1 MVQPTLRLL
10 LAGLSISLTISCKE
24 PSMPTDAST
33 PTALPAT
40 ASAAVPTSPEL
51 LGDPDEAA
59 AKKLLPDLAAGRY
72 TEVRSTFDEAML
84 AALSEQALME
94 MWTSIDGQHGGFE
107 SVESTQVSEVQG
119 YRVVLTTCKFG
130 DGPVAFRLVFDKSH
144 KLAGI
149 RIVPPE
155 VPVVVR
161 PRPQHPKP
169 PYPYEEREVLYDN
182 PTDSSKIGG
191 TLTLPKDA
199 GPHPA
204 VLLITGS
211 GLQDRDETVFDHKPF
226 LVIADHLTR
235 AGFVVLRVDDRG
247 IGKSTG
253 NPKNATIQINATD
266 VEAGIAFLKTQ
277 KEVDPKR
284 IGLIGHSEGG
294 IIAPMVAARS
304 KDVAFIVS
312 LAGTG
317 LPGSIISPMQVEA
330 TIRASGKFAEADLAL
345 LVGAQKK
352 VMAAVSSGTEAAIRD
367 AVREG
372 LELANRLVPE
382 AERLSSSK
390 LDVRVMQE
398 AVGVMSP
405 WFRSFVTT
413 DPAEDWRKVRCPVL
427 ALNGEL
433 DLQVP
438 AKANLDAIA
447 KALKKNPKATTVVR
461 PGLNHLFQHAKTGM
475 VSEYVE
481 SEETFDPATLDLM
494 TDWLR
499 KQAKLDSPGKGR

>member
-1 MVQPTLRLL
+1 MALPLVGALAVGLFSCAEPMTAADPPTSSKPPP
-10 LAGLSISLTISCKE
+10 AETS
-24 PSMPTDAST
+24 P
-33 PTALPAT
+33 LPAT
-40 ASAAVPTSPEL
+40 PPEL
-51 LGDPDEAA
+51 VGDPDEAA
-59 AKKLLPDLAAGRY
+59 AKKLIADLVAGQFAA
-72 TEVRSTFDEAML
+72 VRSTFDEAML
-84 AALSEQALME
+84 AAVSEEGLRE
-94 MWTSIDGQHGGFE
+94 MWLTIDSQHGGFE
-107 SVESTQVSEVQG
+107 TIESTKVSDVQG
-119 YRVVLTTCKFG
+119 YRVVLATCQFSASRIG
-130 DGPVAFRLVFDKSH
+130 LRLVFDKSH

-149 RIVPPE
+149 RIVPPDGAAAAA
-155 VPVVVR
+155 R

-169 PYPYEEREVLYDN
+169 PYPYEQREVLYDN
-182 PTDSSKIGG
+182 PTDGSKLGG
-191 TLTLPKDA
+191 TLTLPSAA

-211 GLQDRDETVFDHKPF
+211 GLQDRDETVFEHKPF

-253 NPKNATIQINATD
+253 DPKNATIQVNATD
-266 VEAGIAFLKTQ
+266 VEAGVAFLKNQ
-277 KEVDPKR
+277 KEVDPTR

-330 TIRASGKFAEADLAL
+330 TVRASGKFSEADLKQ
-345 LVGAQKK
+345 LVDAQRNVMTAVATGDDEK
-352 VMAAVSSGTEAAIRD
+352 VKR

-382 AERLSSSK
+382 AERLPSAK
-390 LDVRVMQE
+390 LELRVTTE
-398 AVGVMSP
+398 AAGVMSP
-405 WFRSFVTT
+405 WFRSFVST

-447 KALKKNPKATTVVR
+447 KATKKNRRVTLSAR
-461 PGLNHLFQHAKTGM
+461 PGLNHLFQHAKTGA
-475 VSEYVE
+475 VSEYIE
-481 SEETFDPATLDLM
+481 IEETFDPETLQLM
-494 TDWLR
+494 TDWLQ
-499 KQAKLDSPGKGR
+499 KQAKLPTPGKGK

>member
-1 MVQPTLRLL
+1 
-10 LAGLSISLTISCKE
+10 
-24 PSMPTDAST
+24 MPTDPST
-33 PTALPAT
+33 PSALPPT
-40 ASAAVPTSPEL
+40 ASAVPTTPEV

-59 AKKLLPDLAAGRY
+59 AKKLVADLAADHY
-72 TEVRSTFDEAML
+72 AEVRSTFDEAML
-84 AALSEQALME
+84 AAMSEQGLTE
-94 MWTSIDGQHGGFE
+94 MWVVIEGQHGAFV
-107 SVESTQVSEVQG
+107 SVESTKVSEVQG
-119 YRVVLTTCKFG
+119 YRVVLTTCKFA

-155 VPVVVR
+155 VPTVIR
-161 PRPQHPKP
+161 HRPQHPKP
-169 PYPYEEREVLYDN
+169 PYPYDEREVLYEN
-182 PTDSSKIGG
+182 PQDSSKIGG

-211 GLQDRDETVFDHKPF
+211 GLQDRDETIFDHKPF
-226 LVIADHLTR
+226 LVIADQLTR
-235 AGFVVLRVDDRG
+235 AGFIVLRVDDRG

-253 NPKNATIQINATD
+253 NPKNATIQVNATD

-294 IIAPMVAARS
+294 IIAPIVAARS

-330 TIRASGKFAEADLAL
+330 TVRASGMFSEADLAL
-345 LVGAQKK
+345 LVAAQKK
-352 VMAAVSSGTEAAIRD
+352 VMAAVASGTEAEIRD

-372 LELANRLVPE
+372 LEVANRVIPE
-382 AERLSSSK
+382 AERLTPAK
-390 LDVRVMQE
+390 LDVRVMTE
-398 AVGVMSP
+398 AAGVMSP

-413 DPAEDWRKVRCPVL
+413 DPAEAWRKVRCPVL

-447 KALKKNPKATTVVR
+447 KALRKNPKATTSAR
-461 PGLNHLFQHAKTGM
+461 PGLNHLFQHAKTGT
-475 VSEYVE
+475 VSEYIDI
-481 SEETFDPATLDLM
+481 EETFDPETLNMM
-494 TDWLR
+494 TYWLT
-499 KQAKLDSPGKGR
+499 KQAKIASPAKGK